1 MEAVPAACRAHGGSR
16 SSGTHAYLVQQIRR
30 FVGPLFSSNQRLTSP
45 SRNQARRCACVYEV
59 REMLD
64 VELLHLKDL
73 PDEAV
78 LTERQAARLLNISI
92 DTLKRLDQ
100 SHEGPPL
107 VWLSPR
113 R

>member
-1 MEAVPAACRAHGGSR
+1 
-16 SSGTHAYLVQQIRR
+16 
-30 FVGPLFSSNQRLTSP
+30 
-45 SRNQARRCACVYEV
+45 
-59 REMLD
+59 MLD

-113 R
+113 RKGRPHRSSPLAREARSRLNPKRPAMWAGRFIVTAWGELRPLWIGRI

>member
-1 MEAVPAACRAHGGSR
+1 
-16 SSGTHAYLVQQIRR
+16 
-30 FVGPLFSSNQRLTSP
+30 
-45 SRNQARRCACVYEV
+45 
-59 REMLD
+59 MLD

-92 DTLKRLDQ
+92 DTLKRLDE
-100 SHEGPPL
+100 SHDGPPL

-113 R
+113 RKGHTLGGLRRWLAKRAAA